1 MFGPN
6 GAVLWLAL
14 GGLLKTSSGW
24 RRALGGLAWSS
35 FTLLQA
41 YALWGTAAGLFLGFT
56 AVGGEDIPPEQK
68 ARIMA
73 EGMSE
78 FMGCL
83 ALGGLFTPFSIGYL
97 IYTAVARR
105 RVAR

>member
-1 MFGPN
+1 M
-6 GAVLWLAL
+6 
-14 GGLLKTSSGW
+14 KTSSGW